1 MFSRGQYDE
10 AVNIFLELETN
21 PAKVVALYP
30 EAVSGRLY
38 VPGNEWISLFGGKK
52 IPLSRAS
59 GSVDS
64 HSADASETAATH
76 AVTSGGDT
84 ATDDANVNA
93 SEPDALHASAAEAAT
108 APSEMSAAGDVAANP
123 GTFRRHDGS
132 ATFY

>member
-1 MFSRGQYDE
+1 MFARGQYDE
-10 AVNIFLELETN
+10 AVNNFLELETN

-52 IPLSRAS
+52 TPLRKAS

-64 HSADASETAATH
+64 HTADASETAATD
-76 AVTSGGDT
+76 AGTSGGDI
-84 ATDDANVNA
+84 ATDHATVDA

-108 APSEMSAAGDVAANP
+108 APPEMSATGDVAPNP
-123 GTFRRHDGS
+123 GTLR
-132 ATFY
+132 